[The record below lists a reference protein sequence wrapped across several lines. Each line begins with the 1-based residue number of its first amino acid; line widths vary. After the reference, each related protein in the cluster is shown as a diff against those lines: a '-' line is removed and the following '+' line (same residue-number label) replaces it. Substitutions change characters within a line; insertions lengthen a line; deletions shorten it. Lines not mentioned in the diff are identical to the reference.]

1 MVQILTYGLNKKM
14 TEAEACL
21 WNNLL
26 KDKKML
32 GYSFD
37 RRIEV
42 LDHNA
47 AFLSL
52 DLRLIIE
59 IDSAAGNKKEER
71 RKTAEKEFLFRLG
84 GYTVL
89 RFTEAEIL
97 SDLEKVRSMIKE
109 WIVLNV
115 N

>member
-1 MVQILTYGLNKKM
+1 MS
-14 TEAEACL
+14 EAEACL
-21 WNNLL
+21 WNTLL
-26 KDKKML
+26 KDNQML
-32 GYSFD
+32 GFSFD
-37 RRIEV
+37 KRIEV

-47 AFLSL
+47 AFLCL

-59 IDSAAGNKKEER
+59 IDSSGGFREEER
-71 RKTAEKEFLFRLG
+71 RKTAEREFLFRLG

-97 SDLEKVRSMIKE
+97 SNIEKVRAMIKE
-109 WIVLNV
+109 WIVLNG

>member
-14 TEAEACL
+14 TDAETHL
-21 WNNLL
+21 WNKLL
-26 KDKKML
+26 KDDQML
-32 GYSFD
+32 GYAFD
-37 RRIEV
+37 RRIKV
-42 LDHNA
+42 LDQNA

-59 IDSAAGNKKEER
+59 IDSSAGQEKEDR
-71 RKTAEKEFLFRLG
+71 RKAAEREFLFRLG

-89 RFTEAEIL
+89 RFSEAEIL
-97 SDLEKVRSMIKE
+97 NDTDKVRSMIKE

>member
-14 TEAEACL
+14 SEAEAHL
-21 WNNLL
+21 WNSVL
-26 KDKKML
+26 KDRLML

-52 DLRLIIE
+52 ELRLIVE
-59 IDSAAGNKKEER
+59 IDSSSGYQKEER
-71 RKTAEKEFLFRLG
+71 RKTAEREFLFRLG

-89 RFTEAEIL
+89 RFSESEIL
-97 SDLEKVRSMIKE
+97 TDVEKVRSMIKE
-109 WIVLNV
+109 WIVLNT